1 MGLYLRV
8 HAEEAGEFTLA
19 AEGRDALH
27 VGRLE
32 GNLLVETY
40 RALAPAGPPLRLRVE
55 NEIPLGMGCGSSAA
69 ALVAGVMLAN
79 HFGGLGWSDAEML
92 DEACR
97 REGHPDNVA
106 ACMLGGMTV
115 SAMHDGKV
123 TAASFG
129 QRLPWGLLVALP
141 LASLPTSVARAMLPA
156 MYSRADAVS
165 NVQATALLVSAFAL
179 GRGDLLAAGTLDR
192 LHQPY
197 RAAACPLLERLLPL
211 ARLDGVLSVTLSG
224 AGPSILLLL
233 AEDAN
238 MVEVRR
244 RVGEAAGDADLECVA
259 TGIAAGAE
267 FSAGSNKSRG
277 Y

>member
-1 MGLYLRV
+1 
-8 HAEEAGEFTLA
+8 
-19 AEGRDALH
+19 
-27 VGRLE
+27 
-32 GNLLVETY
+32 
-40 RALAPAGPPLRLRVE
+40 
-55 NEIPLGMGCGSSAA
+55 MGCGSSAA

-197 RAAACPLLERLLPL
+197 RAAACPLLERAAP
-211 ARLDGVLSVTLSG
+211 SCG
-224 AGPSILLLL
+224 AGRCAFGD
-233 AEDAN
+233 AERRRSVDFAAACGGAN
-238 MVEVRR
+238 MVEVQTCGWRT
-244 RVGEAAGDADLECVA
+244 AAGDADLECVA

-267 FSAGSNKSRG
+267 FSAGSNTLAVTKE
-277 Y
+277 